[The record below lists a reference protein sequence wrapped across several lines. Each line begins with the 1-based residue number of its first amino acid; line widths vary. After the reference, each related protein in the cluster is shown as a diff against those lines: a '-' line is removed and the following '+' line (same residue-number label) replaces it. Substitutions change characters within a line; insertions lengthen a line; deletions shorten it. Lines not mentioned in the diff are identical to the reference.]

1 MTDVFDLACLVLLF
15 VTAATAFA
23 PLLVRR
29 RWWVRGVLV
38 SPVVFGVSAVA
49 AFDCMARTGA
59 QGPEVF
65 GLARLLTL
73 LAAVLAAC
81 IATRLLFETIRG
93 AMAAHARRRAGEP

>member
-1 MTDVFDLACLVLLF
+1 MTEVFDLVCLVLLF

-38 SPVVFGVSAVA
+38 CPVVFGVSATV

-59 QGPEVF
+59 QGPEMF
-65 GLARLLTL
+65 GLAWLLTL
-73 LAAVLAAC
+73 QAAVLAAC
-81 IATRLLFETIRG
+81 IAIRLLFETIRG
-93 AMAAHARRRAGEP
+93 AMAAHARRRARER